1 MRIGQHQHQVIH
13 RLGIHRDVC
22 RIAVAF
28 GCIVEYHGIL
38 AIVMHEVACIFHIL
52 VGVVIKRIRVHHAV
66 IRTIET
72 LHTRMQQFRSCHVFS
87 ISALDGGQLIV
98 LPFVGVLDI
107 DVVDGN
113 GIHILRKH
121 ELSRHGQGERYGY
134 LIVHRDRRLP
144 HLRHLEVLSHT
155 GNLAS
160 RHVFLNR
167 GREVELVDYLVHVR
181 NHATCQLVQTGIMA
195 HHLSIVIL
203 GLKGNGVLYHRSIG
217 RHIGEENQRQT
228 SGKHTRTST
237 YFQRLVLEHVP
248 NETYTGRNLPSGI
261 RPLASVDVLPVEV
274 KLIDGIVSLEVVV
287 VEHQVVETDTVGQF
301 QTVAEVPFILGI
313 ETKLVEGNLS
323 IGVGH
328 TVEAISQSE

>member
-1 MRIGQHQHQVIH
+1 
-13 RLGIHRDVC
+13 
-22 RIAVAF
+22 
-28 GCIVEYHGIL
+28 
-38 AIVMHEVACIFHIL
+38 
-52 VGVVIKRIRVHHAV
+52 
-66 IRTIET
+66 
-72 LHTRMQQFRSCHVFS
+72 MQQFRSCHVFS

-113 GIHILRKH
+113 GIHILREH

-167 GREVELVDYLVHVR
+167 GGEVELVDYLVHVR
-181 NHATCQLVQTGIMA
+181 NHAACQLVQTGIMA

-237 YFQRLVLEHVP
+237 YFQRLVLNTSQTKPIRGEICHL
-248 NETYTGRNLPSGI
+248 ESGH
-261 RPLASVDVLPVEV
+261 LPVSMCCPS
-274 KLIDGIVSLEVVV
+274 KS
-287 VEHQVVETDTVGQF
+287 
-301 QTVAEVPFILGI
+301 
-313 ETKLVEGNLS
+313 S
-323 IGVGH
+323 
-328 TVEAISQSE
+328 S